1 MFPMMFPLKPPF
13 SSKKNS
19 GCPSSMALGQVIGSP
34 MDDHGLVDFPIET
47 YADLWIAHDLNP
59 PYISIVIGPISQFI
73 GGL

>member
-1 MFPMMFPLKPPF
+1 
-13 SSKKNS
+13 
-19 GCPSSMALGQVIGSP
+19 MALGQVIGSP
-34 MDDHGLVDFPIET
+34 MDDHGVVDFPIET